1 MRSYLTTLGSLAAV
15 GVLVAAI
22 PSCGSDTK
30 AANGSSTGAADP
42 DLQAAKTAL
51 AAAPLG
57 RVVSRDPRG
66 AGRFVV
72 APRIANAQR
81 LNLGHETVARLHF
94 ERHATALGLDEK
106 VARGAIYKSWQ
117 SLPAGGGVAQFEQRV
132 DNIEVFRARA
142 SVVVD
147 GANQLVS
154 IGNSFPATAKAW
166 NKASSFKS
174 SAETAIAAAYT
185 VHAGVPLA
193 SGQVRD
199 EGEISGSSMRNYA
212 VDAPFGA
219 LQVVSA
225 TAKRVFFS
233 AGDRLEPA
241 YHVEIVGRAAKTR
254 RYDSRGFVIAADD
267 GRVLQQESLT
277 HEDAFKYRVWAST
290 TGNRVPDDGPNTDDT
305 PHHSGTPDNLAQTYS
320 MPNLVEMEGFNKN
333 PAGGVD
339 PWLPADA
346 TTTWGNNVRAYA
358 DRNQRTNEAG
368 TAVGDGYQDAA
379 LPDGAPADFI
389 ADLTAPKTF
398 DRVYDIN
405 AAPNSTGDQVKAA
418 ITQLFYVN
426 NWLHDYWYDSGF
438 DEKSGNAQT
447 DNFNRG
453 GVANDPIRAE
463 AQDSADV
470 GQSNNANMNTPSDG
484 TPPRMQM
491 YVWSGLPKRK
501 LEFTPVLAISDP
513 LGASGFGPQVFDL
526 PGQLVLADD
535 GSVVVPPGSTGTGTI
550 NDACQVPTNVM
561 GKIAVLD
568 RGQCPFTLKVGNAQ
582 MGGAIG
588 VLLVNNVAG
597 NAASSPG
604 GVFDT
609 TIPLIGVSLEDG
621 TKIKM
626 ALSAN
631 PALTAR
637 MQRELEI
644 PRDGTI
650 DNTIVAHEWGHFWH
664 HRLVTCGGTS
674 CGGMSE
680 GWGDFQAVMM
690 AIRDG
695 DTFDGGKTY
704 AMSQYAAQGISK
716 DGSYFGIRRAP
727 YSRDMAK
734 NPFTFGHI
742 RQMSTLPATAPLAP
756 SGPDMNEVHNVGEIW
771 TETLFES
778 YANLIDALKAAT
790 PPVPFEDIKRRM
802 ADYLVAGMKATP
814 AEPTFVEQRDAIL
827 AAVLA
832 TKRMDDFAAIAK
844 GFAKRGLGVGA
855 VAPPATSMTLNEAV
869 ENFDYK
875 GASGFVDATI
885 DDSGTSCDKD
895 GNLDVNETG
904 KLSVTIKNT
913 GWVKLT
919 KAQVTATSTE
929 ANLTFS
935 TPTGMIELEP
945 YEEKKVTIDVTA
957 KPGIALKGVI
967 PIKVTIAD
975 TDAVKT
981 SVETTIQALLNFD
994 EAKGSSKID
1003 DVESQLAPVWA
1014 LEGALMAAD
1023 KPWAREG
1030 DPMKG
1035 HVWHGAAIA
1044 AASDE
1049 SLVSPSLTVHAT
1061 EPFTIAFKHRYQ
1073 FEVGTSPIDSSMAN
1087 FDGAVLEVAEV
1098 TGGDAAALDWVDIST
1113 YAEPMY
1119 TATIFKGAPTIPDGN
1134 ALAGRRA
1141 WGGTSNGY
1149 SAGTMNA
1156 ASIDLGTKLAG
1167 KTVKVRFRIGTDEG
1181 TSAGGWY
1188 LDDIAFSGITNS
1200 PFSKIVDNS
1209 GVCGDGGTPTDGG
1222 RADGSAGAAGAGGSS
1237 GTTGSGGSGGGMADD
1252 GCSCSVPGGR
1262 TSRGA
1267 AAMGA
1272 LGALA
1277 AMLIRRRRRQHS

>member
-1 MRSYLTTLGSLAAV
+1 
-15 GVLVAAI
+15 LVAAI
-22 PSCGSDTK
+22 PSCSSDSKT
-30 AANGSSTGAADP
+30 ANGSSGGAADP

-51 AAAPLG
+51 AATPLG

-66 AGRFVV
+66 AGRHVV

-81 LNLGHETVARLHF
+81 LNLGHETAARLHL
-94 ERHATALGLDEK
+94 ERHAGSLGIDDKTAH
-106 VARGAIYKSWQ
+106 GAIFKSWQ

-166 NKASSFKS
+166 TKATSFKS
-174 SAETAIAAAYT
+174 SAESAIAAAYT
-185 VHAGVPLA
+185 AHAGVPLA
-193 SGQVRD
+193 AGQVRD
-199 EGEISGSSMRNYA
+199 EGEQSGSERRNYA

-225 TAKRVFFS
+225 TAKRVFFP

-241 YHVEIVGRAAKTR
+241 YHVEIVGRAAGTR

-277 HEDAFKYRVWAST
+277 HEDAFRYRVWAST
-290 TGNRVPDDGPNTDDT
+290 TGNKIPDDGPNVDDT
-305 PHHSGTPDNLAQTYS
+305 PHHSGTPDNRPQTYS
-320 MPNLVEMEGFNKN
+320 TPNLVEMEGFNKN

-368 TAVGDGYQDAA
+368 AAIGDGYQDAA

-389 ADLTAPKTF
+389 ADLTGPKTF
-398 DRVYDIN
+398 DRVYNID
-405 AAPNSTGDQVKAA
+405 AAPNATADQVKAA

-453 GVANDPIRAE
+453 GAGNDPIRAE

-470 GQSNNANMNTPSDG
+470 GQSNNANMNTPADG

-501 LEFTPVLAISDP
+501 LEIPGVTISDP

-526 PGQLVLADD
+526 PGSLVLADD
-535 GSVVVPPGSTGTGTI
+535 GSTAIPPGGTGTVGT
-550 NDACQVPTNVM
+550 NSDACQVPTNVT
-561 GKIAVLD
+561 GKIAIID
-568 RGQCPFTLKVGNAQ
+568 RGQCAFTLKVGNAQ

-588 VLLVNNVAG
+588 VLLVNNVPG
-597 NAASSPG
+597 NTASSPG

-609 TIPLIGVSLEDG
+609 TLPLIGVSLEDG
-621 TKIKM
+621 NKVKM
-626 ALSAN
+626 ALGTN

-637 MQRELEI
+637 LQREAEI

-664 HRLVTCGGTS
+664 HRLVSCGGTS

-680 GWGDFQAVMM
+680 GWGDFQAIMM

-695 DTFDGGKTY
+695 DAFDGGKTY

-727 YSRDMAK
+727 YSRDMNK

-742 RQMSTLPATAPLAP
+742 RRASMLPTNAPLAP
-756 SGPDMNEVHNVGEIW
+756 SGADMAEVHNVGEIW
-771 TETLFES
+771 TQTLFES
-778 YANLIDALKAAT
+778 YTNLIETLKNAT
-790 PPVPFEDIKRRM
+790 PSVPFEDIKRRM

-832 TKRMDDFAAIAK
+832 TKRMDDFSAIAK

-855 VAPPATSMTLNEAV
+855 VAPPATSMDLNEAV

-875 GASGFVDATI
+875 GATGFVDATI
-885 DDSGTSCDKD
+885 DDSGTSCDRD

-904 KLSVTIKNT
+904 KLTVTIKNT

-919 KAQVTATSTE
+919 KTQVTASSTE
-929 ANLTFS
+929 ANLTFMAPA
-935 TPTGMIELEP
+935 TMNEIEP
-945 YEEKKVTIDVTA
+945 YEEKKVTIDVSA
-957 KPGIALKGVI
+957 KPGVALKGII
-967 PIKVTIAD
+967 PIKVTISDA
-975 TDAVKT
+975 DAVKA
-981 SVETTIQALLNFD
+981 SVETTIETLLNFD
-994 EAKGSSKID
+994 EAKASSKID
-1003 DVESQLAPVWA
+1003 DVESLLPPVWTMDSKV
-1014 LEGALMAAD
+1014 MAPL
-1023 KPWAREG
+1023 KPWEREG
-1030 DPMKG
+1030 NPKAG
-1035 HVWHGAAIA
+1035 HVWHGSALSS
-1044 AASDE
+1044 ASDE
-1049 SLVSPSLTVHAT
+1049 SLVSPALTVSAT
-1061 EPFTIAFKHRYQ
+1061 EPFTIGFKHRYQ
-1073 FEVGTSPIDSSMAN
+1073 FEVGTSPIGGGMAN

-1098 TGGDAAALDWVDIST
+1098 TSGDAGSLNWVDIST
-1113 YAEPMY
+1113 YVDPMY
-1119 TATIFKGAPTIPDGN
+1119 TATIFSGAPSLPDTN
-1134 ALAGRRA
+1134 VLAGKRA
-1141 WGGTSNGY
+1141 WGGS
-1149 SAGTMNA
+1149 SAGFAMGTMNPMTL
-1156 ASIDLGTKLAG
+1156 DLGTKLAG

-1181 TSAGGWY
+1181 TSAAGWY
-1188 LDDIAFSGITNS
+1188 LDDIAFGGITNS

-1209 GVCGDGGTPTDGG
+1209 GICGDGGASTDGG
-1222 RADGSAGAAGAGGSS
+1222 RPDGAAGAGGSG
-1237 GTTGSGGSGGGMADD
+1237 GTGGTGAGGSGGGTADD

-1267 AAMGA
+1267 AALGA
-1272 LGALA
+1272 FSALA
-1277 AMLIRRRRRQHS
+1277 AMLVRRRRRQQS